1 MPLLPPT
8 MTSIPSIS
16 TSSDQMEERRERS
29 RLGRARAKVV
39 EGTTVEA
46 LCKADV
52 HACAERGSPEPAPQN
67 LDLSARFDSSAHH
80 PGTRHPRQK
89 PAEGPGR
96 NRERHASTCWNRP
109 ALLFP
114 TGHLLCLHGDLYV
127 AISRRNG
134 RTHSPLS
141 VSRAGKKRSPGGGK
155 FSCRLCLCHPPIRA
169 LPPSLLRPASQ
180 PLCFPPQLVL

>member
-1 MPLLPPT
+1 MRLLPT
-8 MTSIPSIS
+8 TRTSIPSIS

-39 EGTTVEA
+39 EGTTLEA
-46 LCKADV
+46 LCKPDL
-52 HACAERGSPEPAPQN
+52 HPCAQRGSPEPAPQN
-67 LDLSARFDSSAHH
+67 LALSSCFESSAHH
-80 PGTRHPRQK
+80 AGTRHPRQK

-96 NRERHASTCWNRP
+96 NRERPASTCWNRP

-114 TGHLLCLHGDLYV
+114 TGRLLCLHGDLYM

-155 FSCRLCLCHPPIRA
+155 VSCRLGRCHRA
-169 LPPSLLRPASQ
+169 IPHISPGLLRPAVH
-180 PLCFPPQLVL
+180 PLFV